1 METIKTSINLDE
13 IRDFFK
19 VHCEEENILFSEFEL
34 EKFIRFLEID
44 FNDWLRENMRSFIK
58 NS

>member
-1 METIKTSINLDE
+1 METSINLDE

-58 NS
+58 NP